1 MSTSVSPEPI
11 TMADVLRDLEAG
23 RSLPL
28 RPAGRLPQLTSLP
41 RPTLGGRSFLR
52 SYLAARTLGRLHPR
66 LARRSL
72 LRLWETPWVHPAS
85 RRPVIAPPGDPVPW
99 TLPAGGT
106 QMHGYT
112 AGRGPT
118 VVLVHGWAGRAADW
132 RHLAADLA
140 AGGFRVVV
148 PDLPAHG
155 ATSGTRTDLFELSA
169 ALTEVLAQE
178 RPVAVVA
185 HSLGFPTTMLALEH
199 AAEVPPAIVAVA
211 PGRRLDD
218 AVSRFTLRARFAT
231 PLADELRRGI
241 EERFG
246 GGVWS
251 ELDVGR
257 SLPSLRAR
265 GLIVHDTDDDE
276 VPPDDARAIA
286 TRWPDAELVMTTGLG
301 HRRIVRDG
309 SVRAVIVS
317 WLQEVHSDLDGP
329 LDDVVPVA

>member
-1 MSTSVSPEPI
+1 MSISVTPEPL

-41 RPTLGGRSFLR
+41 RPTLGGRSFMR
-52 SYLAARTLGRLHPR
+52 SYLAARALGRLHPR

-72 LRLWETPWVHPAS
+72 LRLWETPWVHPATLH
-85 RRPVIAPPGDPVPW
+85 PVIAPPGDPGPW
-99 TLPAGGT
+99 TLQAAGT
-106 QMHGYT
+106 QLHGYT
-112 AGRGPT
+112 AGRGPA

-132 RHLAADLA
+132 RQLAADLA
-140 AGGFRVVV
+140 ASGYRVVV

-169 ALTEVLAQE
+169 ALAEVLAQE
-178 RPVAVVA
+178 RPVAVIA

-211 PGRRLDD
+211 PGRRLDS
-218 AVSRFTLRARFAT
+218 ALSRFTLRARLAE
-231 PLADELRRGI
+231 PLADELRAGI

-246 GGVWS
+246 GDVWS

-257 SLPSLRAR
+257 ALPALRAR
-265 GLIVHDTDDDE
+265 GLVVHDTDDDE
-276 VPPDDARAIA
+276 VPLDDARAIA
-286 TRWPDAELVMTTGLG
+286 TCWPDAELVTTTGLG

-309 SVRAVIVS
+309 SVRAVIVG
-317 WLQEVHSDLDGP
+317 WLQEVHADLDGP
-329 LDDVVPVA
+329 LDEVVPVA